1 MTAPVAYLVSRYPAV
16 SHTFIHR
23 EVEGLRAQGVD
34 VSTYSVRPAE
44 PHERLTAADEE
55 AFRTT
60 ATILGR
66 SAAQIVRAQL
76 LALIMHPRA
85 YVGSLRRALATG
97 PRNPRAWLWQLFYF
111 LEAVVLL
118 RLLQRKPARHLHVH
132 LANNAADIARLTV
145 DLGHRQGDEA
155 WSWSFT
161 MHGPTE
167 FSDVRGSDLA
177 AKVRDAAYVIC
188 ISDFCRSQLMGL
200 VEETHWEKLHVV
212 HCGIDVDRFPD
223 LRAARADR
231 AGPLRVLNVGRLVEE
246 KAPAVVIEAVARCRA
261 AGQEVS
267 LRVVG
272 NGPLRQRLADLAA
285 ELGIAEHVELTGSVG
300 QDTILEHYE
309 WADVFCLPSFAEG
322 VPVVLMEA
330 MSTGLPVVTT
340 AIAGIPELVEHGVTG
355 FVLAPGR
362 VDLVVDALIALR
374 DPKARERFSEHTRRS
389 VQDAFLTSTTAAQ
402 VRQLLP
408 SA

>member
-34 VSTYSVRPAE
+34 VSTYSVRPSE
-44 PHERLTAADEE
+44 PHQRLTAADEE

-66 SAAQIVRAQL
+66 PA
-76 LALIMHPRA
+76 ALIACAQVLTFVKHPRA
-85 YVGSLRRALATG
+85 YVGSLRRALTTG
-97 PRNPRAWLWQLFYF
+97 PREHRARLWQLFYF

-132 LANNAADIARLTV
+132 LANNAADVARLTV

-188 ISDFCRSQLMGL
+188 ISDFCRSQLMSL
-200 VEETHWEKLHVV
+200 VEEIHWEKLHVV

-223 LRAARADR
+223 LRAARAGR

-261 AGQEVS
+261 AGHEVM

-272 NGPLRQRLADLAA
+272 DGPLRRRLADLAS
-285 ELGIAEHVELTGSVG
+285 ELGIAEHVELTGSIG

-322 VPVVLMEA
+322 VPIVLMEA

-362 VDLVVDALIALR
+362 VDLVVESLIALQ
-374 DPKARERFSEHTRRS
+374 DPRARERFSEHTRRT
-389 VQDAFLTSTTAAQ
+389 VQEAFLTATTAAK

-408 SA
+408 LA